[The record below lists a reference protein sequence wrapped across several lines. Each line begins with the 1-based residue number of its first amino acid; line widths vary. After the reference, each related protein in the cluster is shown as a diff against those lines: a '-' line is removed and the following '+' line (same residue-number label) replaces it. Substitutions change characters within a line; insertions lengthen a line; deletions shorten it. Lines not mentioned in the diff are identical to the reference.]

1 MGVSKK
7 TIIILAAVILAIS
20 THALAGEETGG
31 KWKKGMV
38 GTATAGIA
46 AAVEAEYR
54 FIKPL
59 AIRFMG
65 VYVYGMGTKNS
76 PIVKKGENLFSAVLA
91 PAVYI
96 QTPVDFLDPVVF
108 FGVSYSHY
116 RWKSPYFRINGI
128 INDVTFGGGAGLGFI
143 VSPFCRIGAN
153 CWINYDYKIDTRNG
167 MRKKGR
173 RIALPMPFIDVCFL
187 F

>member
-1 MGVSKK
+1 MGVN
-7 TIIILAAVILAIS
+7 TRATFILAATIIAIS
-20 THALAGEETGG
+20 MSAFAGVENSQ

-38 GTATAGIA
+38 GVATAGIA

-59 AIRFMG
+59 AIRFLG
-65 VYVYGMGTKNS
+65 VYVYGLGTKNS
-76 PIVKKGENLFSAVLA
+76 PIVKKGENLFSAVLS
-91 PAVYI
+91 PVVHSP
-96 QTPVDFLDPVVF
+96 TPVDFLDPVLF
-108 FGVSYSHY
+108 FVITYSHY
-116 RWKSPYFRINGI
+116 RWKSPHFRMNGI
-128 INDVTFGGGAGLGFI
+128 INDVTFGGGGGLGFM
-143 VSPFCRIGAN
+143 VSPFCQIGAN
-153 CWINYDYKIDTRNG
+153 CWINYDYKIENRNG